1 MVNISRRKQRVRGA
15 EDNTEMFRRSRWAGG
30 ALLVAL
36 FALSGVNCLEDTPN
50 TKPYFPEK
58 IYHGEVNKTTG
69 VVTIHP
75 QLVARDDDAGP
86 DGEIAGYRLYPDV
99 DVPFAV
105 TLGEHGEAVLRAT
118 DTQELG
124 CEKSQAGW
132 QFSIQA
138 LDGGMPQKTSHRTE
152 VHIVVNDSNDS
163 PPRFVQS
170 SYTATVSE
178 GVIEDNV
185 LTVEAKDSDCSAA
198 FSTICQY
205 EITTRDGATVPFAIG
220 FDGRISTTK
229 ALDGDTES
237 RYLFNVVA
245 YDCGGRSSE
254 PVPVTITVSTLCSP
268 GWKGVARR
276 IEYTPASGMQP
287 LAPMMHLET
296 CTQPNCT
303 TSEVITTVKLQT
315 RHIGFGCDR
324 ETYSSE
330 SQRKLC
336 GSPSGSFDLLPSP
349 GMGQKWTEDLLT
361 DEGHDSEQIYEFDG
375 EESAVIIPEKYAP
388 TNLTNRFSVSFWMK
402 HGETEGLN
410 KEHIMCSSDS
420 EGLNRHHYA
429 IFIHNCRLVLL
440 LRHQDEGKS
449 DAFFPTEFRW
459 KLDEVCDKQWHRYTF
474 NIDFPSVMLYIDG
487 ELHQTKMISDD
498 WPLHHSN
505 YPVALT
511 IGACY
516 DGGKGRFSGHF
527 QGYLAGLSVLPG
539 HVETEST
546 IECMYSCKEGLS
558 IAADD
563 LAADRIQFN
572 AMKTELVIKGD
583 LNDAS
588 QLLRRVSYFNSRKF
602 PTPGQR
608 ALTIKTITICDG
620 IPMPMTDVSAYVM
633 VVQPAEP
640 TITIEGPSQM
650 AQEGHE
656 IEAGIRPFASIS
668 IVSTMSEDQ
677 EEEEEAALEE
687 IGKKPDVPLTVS
699 HRLDSCNITT
709 GTYLTSDESFTVPA
723 ELLASY
729 HLLKFDSSE
738 GMSIKGVDTIEHYV
752 EVLRQVVYSSSD
764 TTEKLSH
771 TLTVTC
777 TELNGR
783 FQSNEYKITV
793 NVLRKSIKQ
802 AIRPNHD
809 KAAPH
814 ANILFKPGKNTLEEE
829 MKEKMP
835 LTKLGQITASSTAM
849 TIVIVICVGFLVF
862 MIVLGVFR
870 IYAAHRDSAYD
881 QQDFDWD
888 DSALNITVNP
898 MEGPTET
905 HIGMES
911 DSSDDDDDSCQ
922 DDLDDSSEDDD
933 EDDDEE
939 EDGSGEIDVE
949 IKGTQ
954 LEWDDSTLKF

>member
-1 MVNISRRKQRVRGA
+1 ML
-15 EDNTEMFRRSRWAGG
+15 RRSRWAGG
-30 ALLVAL
+30 ALLVVL
-36 FALSGVNCLEDTPN
+36 IALSGVNCSEDTTN
-50 TKPYFPEK
+50 TKPYFTER
-58 IYHGEVNKTTG
+58 IYHGEVNKTSG
-69 VVTIHP
+69 QVSIHP
-75 QLVARDDDAGP
+75 QLIARDDDAGP
-86 DGEIAGYRLYPDV
+86 NGEIVEYRLDPEA
-99 DVPFAV
+99 DVPFTV
-105 TLGEHGEAVLRAT
+105 SLGGQGQAVLRAV
-118 DTQELG
+118 DPQSLD
-124 CEKSQAGW
+124 CERSQAGW
-132 QFSIQA
+132 QFSVQA
-138 LDGGMPQKTSHRTE
+138 LDGGRPQKTSHRTE
-152 VHIVVNDSNDS
+152 VHIVINDSNDS
-163 PPRFVQS
+163 PPHFVKS
-170 SYTATVSE
+170 SYSGMVLE
-178 GVIEDNV
+178 GIAEENV
-185 LTVEAKDSDCSAA
+185 VTVEARDSDCSAA

-205 EITTRDGATVPFAIG
+205 EISTRDGSTVPFAVG

-229 ALDGDTES
+229 ALDAEIQS

-254 PVPVTITVSTLCSP
+254 PVPVTITVSKLCSP
-268 GWKGVARR
+268 GWKGVPRR
-276 IEYTPASGMQP
+276 IEYSPGSGVQP

-324 ETYSSE
+324 ETYSAD

-336 GSPSGSFDLLPSP
+336 GSAAGSYDLLPSP
-349 GMGQKWTEDLLT
+349 SLGQKWTEDLLT

-388 TNLTNRFSVSFWMK
+388 SNLTYRFSISYWMK

-410 KEHIMCSSDS
+410 KEHILCSSDS

-429 IFIHNCRLVLL
+429 VFIHNCRLVLL

-459 KLDEVCDKQWHRYTF
+459 KVDEVCDKQWHRYTF
-474 NIDFPSVMLYIDG
+474 NVDFPSVMLYIDG

-539 HVETEST
+539 HVETEPT
-546 IECMYSCKEGLS
+546 IQCMYSCKEGLTVTP
-558 IAADD
+558 DD
-563 LAADRIQFN
+563 LAADRLQFN
-572 AMKTELVIKGD
+572 AMKTELLIKGD

-608 ALTIKTITICDG
+608 ALTIKTITTCNG

-633 VVQPAEP
+633 VVQPPEP
-640 TITIEGPSQM
+640 TITISGPSEM
-650 AQEGHE
+650 AQETHE
-656 IEAGIRPFASIS
+656 VVAGIRPFASIS
-668 IVSTMSEDQ
+668 IVSTMSEEQ

-687 IGKKPDVPLTVS
+687 IGQKPDVPLTVS

-709 GTYLTSDESFTVPA
+709 GTYLTGGEQFTIAA

-729 HLLKFDSSE
+729 NLIKFDSSE
-738 GMSIKGVDTIEHYV
+738 GVSIKGVDTIEHYV
-752 EVLRQVVYSSSD
+752 EVLRQVIYSSSD
-764 TTEKLSH
+764 TEQLSH
-771 TLTVTC
+771 VLTVTC

-793 NVLRKSIKQ
+793 NILRKSIKQ

-809 KAAPH
+809 KAAPRS
-814 ANILFKPGKNTLEEE
+814 NILFKPGKNTLEEE

-870 IYAAHRDSAYD
+870 IYAAHRDSTYD

-905 HIGMES
+905 HVGVDS
-911 DSSDDDDDSCQ
+911 DSSDDEDDSCQ
-922 DDLDDSSEDDD
+922 DDLDDSSEEDDDDDD
-933 EDDDEE
+933 EDDA
-939 EDGSGEIDVE
+939 SGEIDVE